1 VLEKER
7 LKMSLK
13 EKMMG
18 LNSREGIP
26 FMKDRTKGD
35 IREILNQN
43 VTIKDFDFITGNDG
57 EYVVFII
64 DEVKDS
70 FFFGGSVLTSNLAS
84 LTEEEKKEVKEQGLP
99 VNLYEAK
106 SKNNRKYI
114 GATFYPEETQDD
126 LPF

>member
-1 VLEKER
+1 
-7 LKMSLK
+7 MSLK
-13 EKMMG
+13 EKMIG

-57 EYVVFII
+57 EYVVFIV